1 MLELIFEVGPTI
13 SVALLIY
20 GAYVSL
26 DYAFFSGNSAPAEDK
41 RRELRP
47 LATV

>member
-1 MLELIFEVGPTI
+1 MLELIFEVGQAI
-13 SVALLIY
+13 SVAVLAY
-20 GAYVSL
+20 GAYVSI

-47 LATV
+47 LVAV